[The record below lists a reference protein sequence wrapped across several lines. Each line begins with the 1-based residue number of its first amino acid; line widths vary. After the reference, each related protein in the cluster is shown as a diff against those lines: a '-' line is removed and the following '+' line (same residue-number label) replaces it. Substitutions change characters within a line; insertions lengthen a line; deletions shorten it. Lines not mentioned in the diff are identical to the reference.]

1 MPYLL
6 DRQIAVIDYVI
17 FSHMDSDHAQ
27 GLLYV
32 MENMKVKNAI
42 IGKQYERSS
51 NYDEFIKIA
60 RNRRINIKVVEA
72 GNRINIENGVY
83 FNVLWPSSS
92 NMISENSVNNNSLV
106 CKLVYK
112 NFSMLFTGDIEEV
125 AERAIL
131 KLYEN
136 RLDLLKSSCLKVA
149 HHGSKTSSTAE
160 FLNAVKPKFAVIGV
174 GKNNNFGHPSEVTL
188 KRLEMVNCRVYRTDE
203 VGEIE
208 IRTNG
213 EKMKSI
219 EQNISINEL
228 IKQAV
233 VSYLKTN

>member
-17 FSHMDSDHAQ
+17 FSHMDLDHAQ

-42 IGKQYERSS
+42 IGKQYERTS

-60 RNRRINIKVVEA
+60 GNRGINIKIVEA
-72 GNRINIENGVY
+72 GNRINIENDVY

-131 KLYEN
+131 KFYKNNPEVLET
-136 RLDLLKSSCLKVA
+136 KVLKVA

-160 FLNAVKPKFAVIGV
+160 FLNAVKPKFALIGV
-174 GKNNNFGHPSEVTL
+174 GKNNNFGHPSELTL
-188 KRLEMVNCRVYRTDE
+188 ERLKMVNCRVCRTDE
-203 VGEIE
+203 VGEVF
-208 IRTNG
+208 IRSNG
-213 EKMKSI
+213 RKCTQKTRCQWCIYFKIKSI
-219 EQNISINEL
+219 NF
-228 IKQAV
+228 
-233 VSYLKTN
+233 